1 MLDGVTA
8 MANQP
13 DLSIEIVAGG
23 IVAGVDE
30 AGRGPWAGPVVA
42 GAVILDQKNIPNGI
56 NDSKKLSAIKR
67 EKLYEEILQSAR
79 TGVGIS
85 TVEEIDKYNILEA
98 TKLAMQRAVSMLGS
112 DMTLVLV
119 DGNKSPSLPFPTK
132 TVIGGDAKSLSI
144 AAASIIAKVTRDR
157 VMLDLGRT
165 HPEYGWEKNSGYGT
179 KYHIEALAKYGI
191 TIHHRKTYKPIREL
205 LERSVYN
212 EYT

>member
-1 MLDGVTA
+1 MLDGATA

-13 DLSIEIVAGG
+13 DLSLEIIAGG

-56 NDSKKLSAIKR
+56 NDSKKISAIKR
-67 EKLYEEILQSAR
+67 KKLYEEILQSAR

-85 TVEEIDKYNILEA
+85 TVEEIDEYNILEA

-112 DMTLVLV
+112 DMTLVLI
-119 DGNKSPSLPFPTK
+119 DGNKAPALPFPTK
-132 TVIGGDAKSLSI
+132 IVIGGDAKSLSI

-157 VMLDLGRT
+157 IMHELGEAN
-165 HPEYGWEKNSGYGT
+165 PEYGWEKNSGYGT
-179 KYHIEALAKYGI
+179 KHHINALAKYGI
-191 TIHHRKTYKPIREL
+191 TEHHRKSYKPIREL

-212 EYT
+212 EYI